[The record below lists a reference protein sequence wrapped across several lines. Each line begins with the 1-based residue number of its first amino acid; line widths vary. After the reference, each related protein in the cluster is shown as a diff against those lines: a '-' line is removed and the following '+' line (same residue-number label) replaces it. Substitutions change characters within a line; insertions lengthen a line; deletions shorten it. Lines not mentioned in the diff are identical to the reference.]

1 MKKFLM
7 ILFLLSVISVF
18 VSCASDEEEI
28 AEGSKNEAADSG
40 KAGEP
45 DTASDAD
52 TVTPADTDPAD
63 TSADP
68 ADSGSGGTTP
78 CTPDCAGKQCGSDG
92 CGGQCGMCGEG
103 KTCNVG
109 TFTCQCT
116 KNCDGTTC
124 GDDGCGGT
132 CSCQNINDTCDQAT
146 KTCKCLPDCDGKEC
160 GEDGCGGKCG
170 SCGAGLFCDN
180 GKCAESKCG
189 EKICGKD
196 EAGIECG
203 GCGSSERCS
212 IDQTQCIACSC
223 EGREC
228 GSDGCGGLCGLGG
241 CGDGQGC
248 NAEGKC
254 VPCTCEGK
262 VCGINECGSYCGNAE
277 SGKDGCRDQ
286 ICSADQTQCLEV
298 QCTAITLSDLVLTSA
313 ADPAHNFLDYAAEY
327 SPNGGSSKNHFS
339 LKISKPSSASLT
351 IDLAHYPFNT
361 CTREKPD
368 NEYGVCAFIKEYT
381 GEIVTKLYYAKR
393 AFLHIPSINPN
404 GSFIATVPFQQP
416 VFVEVDMNTGEPVPD
431 GKCYVITNNPI
442 NAKGK

>member
-45 DTASDAD
+45 DTAASDAD

-92 CGGQCGMCGEG
+92 CGGVCGMCGEG

-228 GSDGCGGLCGLGG
+228 GYDGCGNLCGNGG

-254 VPCTCEGK
+254 VTCDFSLCSGK
-262 VCGINECGSYCGNAE
+262 VCGRIGSECNQECGTCNRGEY
-277 SGKDGCRDQ
+277 
-286 ICSADQTQCLEV
+286 CSADQTSCSTKKCQDISISDFV
-298 QCTAITLSDLVLTSA
+298 HTTASD
-313 ADPAHNFLDYAAEY
+313 PKNRFFDYTAEY
-327 SPNGGSSKNHFS
+327 TPNGGSSKNHV
-339 LKISKPSSASLT
+339 SLT
-351 IDLAHYPFNT
+351 LYYPPYDYIDFSRIYFNS
-361 CTREKPD
+361 CTGEKP
-368 NEYGVCAFIKEYT
+368 NNANNACAFIKEYT
-381 GEIVTKLYYAKR
+381 GELVTKLYFAQSGVMTITGG
-393 AFLHIPSINPN
+393 FDSN
-404 GSFIATVPFQQP
+404 GSFYAPVDRQL
-416 VFVEVDMNTGEPVPD
+416 VFVEVDMNTGELVPD
-431 GKCYVITNNPI
+431 GNCYIVTNNPI
-442 NAKGK
+442 KAKAK